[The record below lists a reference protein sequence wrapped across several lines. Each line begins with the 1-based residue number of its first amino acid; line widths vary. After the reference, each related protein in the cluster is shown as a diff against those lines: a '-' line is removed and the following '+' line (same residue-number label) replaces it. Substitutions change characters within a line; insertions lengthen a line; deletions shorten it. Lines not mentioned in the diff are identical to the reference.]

1 MALKNVLER
10 CNTVMEQL
18 KEYAILLEAMHNNE
32 FELHYQPIVDAVTT
46 DVLWVEA
53 LMRWNNP
60 IIGNVSPE
68 IFIPLLEENKLMI
81 QVGTWVLGKACRQL
95 KRWRDVRK
103 VNYGISVNVSPLQLK
118 QRDFAEIVYS
128 TLIDNELN
136 PENLLIEITES
147 KKLNADASVVRT
159 LKALKEIG
167 VRISID
173 DFGTGYNSLIYLQ
186 EFEFTSLKIDRSF
199 VSNMKNE
206 RGKILAESIISI
218 GHRMGVKVVAEGIE
232 NSEQYKNLREMGCDM
247 FQGYYFCRP
256 LPADDVFSFY
266 INNQYR
272 IKSKN

>member
-159 LKALKEIG
+159 LKTLKEIG

-206 RGKILAESIISI
+206 RGKILVESIISI

>member
-159 LKALKEIG
+159 LKTLKEIG

>member
-1 MALKNVLER
+1 MALKNILER

-32 FELHYQPIVDAVTT
+32 FALHYQPIVDAVTT

-159 LKALKEIG
+159 LKTLKEIG

-206 RGKILAESIISI
+206 RGKILVESIISI